1 MLAVAVMF
9 GAAACTEEGADI
21 SGNGNES
28 FSFIAEIEQTRA
40 DVVDNNGTLQIV
52 WSGDDKL
59 YVTSDK
65 GNFTFANSANELNR
79 FVSTDAKASELRDAT
94 NIVITTQHENGSVVD
109 SDAGKRGL
117 SLRKEYECFPEDA
130 QVSLAVQ
137 SAFFHLACEYD
148 VTLSTDAAI
157 FSGVDGSKNLVADVT
172 LKAGS
177 DIWVAL
183 TPRVEKVSLTATIA
197 GKMELYVEEITLSAG
212 GIYDLGKIV
221 PEVAPTPDPEPKPEG
236 KVVYLVPNDDWK
248 SADAWFAAYLWE
260 SSDSTNVKLTD
271 EDGDGIYS
279 AAIPENM
286 TNIIFCRMNPA
297 YTEFAW
303 NSDAEADHV
312 WTQTADLVVGVAPN
326 NYYYITSWETGEWN
340 SAGYTPEPPVVE
352 EKAWAVAGSFNEWGD
367 TLMTATD
374 VANIFV
380 AQNLELKSGDEFKVK
395 VKGAWD
401 VNFGGGITNL
411 MPNMWMK
418 GYQDGSN
425 IVVAKSGA
433 YDIYLEYAEGVDY
446 GKIYLI
452 EVGGDYTAAT
462 EQTSNGT
469 LIPDG
474 TEPEDPSSEFK
485 IYVYKQNNTWATI
498 NLYSWDDMETLFT
511 GAWPGTASS
520 TIETING
527 YDYMVWAMPA
537 TANGSNINIILNNGA
552 GTQTADFALGVLNQD
567 YYLLLN
573 GDTLSFVEDK
583 ENPGD
588 NSGNNPGE
596 EVAGVAS
603 EWALAG
609 DFNSWGDTVMYT
621 TSKSNLFVAKSVSIG
636 AYKEV
641 KIKAV
646 GSWDTNY
653 GGGVNYLNANIW
665 TKVYAGGSNFS
676 IINAGTYDVYFDK
689 ANERIYVMTEGTD
702 FAAATEQSANGAAP
716 DLSSASWGLCGT
728 HNGWGSPDIQLVW
741 DGTIGLYV
749 SYDAQLTGEFKVR
762 ANNSWGEDY
771 GCGGTIT
778 VNDAAGKSMS
788 RGGGNC
794 KVASGTYDV
803 YFDLSS
809 KMIWVRTPGSAA
821 PTK

>member
-137 SAFFHLACEYD
+137 SAFFRLACDYD

-197 GKMELYVEEITLSAG
+197 GKMELYVEEITLAAG

-340 SAGYTPEPPVVE
+340 SAGYTPEP
-352 EKAWAVAGSFNEWGD
+352 
-367 TLMTATD
+367 
-374 VANIFV
+374 
-380 AQNLELKSGDEFKVK
+380 
-395 VKGAWD
+395 
-401 VNFGGGITNL
+401 
-411 MPNMWMK
+411 
-418 GYQDGSN
+418 
-425 IVVAKSGA
+425 
-433 YDIYLEYAEGVDY
+433 
-446 GKIYLI
+446 
-452 EVGGDYTAAT
+452 
-462 EQTSNGT
+462 
-469 LIPDG
+469 
-474 TEPEDPSSEFK
+474 EDPSSEFK
-485 IYVYKQNNTWATI
+485 IYVYKQNNSWATV

-665 TKVYAGGSNFS
+665 TKVHAGGSNFS
-676 IINAGTYDVYFDK
+676 IINAGTYDIYFDK

-728 HNGWGSPDIQLVW
+728 HNGWGSPDIELIW
-741 DGTIGLYV
+741 DDTIGLYV
-749 SYDAQLTGEFKVR
+749 AYDAQLTGEFKVR

-778 VNDAAGKSMS
+778 VNDDAGKSMS

-794 KVASGTYDV
+794 KVTSGTYDV
-803 YFDLSS
+803 YFDYTDKL
-809 KMIWVRTPGSAA
+809 IWVRTPGSAA